1 MTNETTFQQSL
12 KPNAVE
18 EAVDYYFFRRLAH
31 VLVPQLIRLGLSP
44 NQVTFISLLWGLC
57 GAWAAYQQY
66 FLVSA
71 LLIIVAIVFDCC
83 DGQVARLT
91 GQTSPIGRAMDGTFD
106 LIWVTSLWL
115 GIFFSGYVQKSKL
128 PGMSAFMYL
137 GGAAMIIHC
146 WAFDGIKVKYLEL
159 VEPDFSEK
167 SVSTPIA
174 WQMMKAYFRKGML
187 VHGVLAFCLA
197 FQTYFFIDGGTQRK
211 RFEPSARQREKIRAQ
226 LEPIM
231 RFWTWLGE
239 GQHNTLVIIGLL
251 FAPLTPLV
259 LYAAFFI
266 ISILMSLWMLVGLM
280 RWTRL
285 YGAIQKSLTHV
296 AMSA

>member
-1 MTNETTFQQSL
+1 MTNEATFQKSL
-12 KPNAVE
+12 KPSAVE

-31 VLVPQLIRLGLSP
+31 VLVPHLIRLGISP

-57 GAWAAYQQY
+57 GALAAYQQY
-66 FLVSA
+66 FFISA
-71 LLIIVAIVFDCC
+71 WLIIVAIIFDCC

-91 GQTSPIGRAMDGTFD
+91 GQSSPIGRAMDGTFD

-115 GIFFSGYVQKSKL
+115 GIFFSGYVQKSNL
-128 PGMSAFMYL
+128 PGMGGLMYL

-187 VHGVLAFCLA
+187 LHGVLAFCLA

-211 RFEPSARQREKIRAQ
+211 RLEPSALEREKIRAQ
-226 LEPIM
+226 LEPVM
-231 RFWTWLGE
+231 RAWTWLGE

-251 FAPLTPLV
+251 FAPLTPVV
-259 LYAAFFI
+259 LYMAFFT
-266 ISILMSLWMLVGLM
+266 ISILMSLWMLIGLI
-280 RWTRL
+280 WWARL
-285 YGAIQKSLTHV
+285 YGAIQKSLANV
-296 AMSA
+296 VMSA